1 MGRKLPEVNS
11 SSMADIAFLLL
22 IFFLVTTTIDIDKG
36 ILHILPPYVEDVD
49 IPEVKKRNVLE
60 VNINSADQL
69 LVEGKYM
76 DITEL
81 QEMTEKFLTN
91 NGKDPN
97 LSENPQKAIVSLKN
111 DPRCSYDIYIQV
123 QNEIKSAYRVVRDEA
138 ALEKF
143 DRVFEELE
151 KDERS
156 QIREIYP
163 MKFSEAEPE
172 I

>member
-36 ILHILPPYVEDVD
+36 ILHILPPYIEDVD

>member
-1 MGRKLPEVNS
+1 
-11 SSMADIAFLLL
+11 MADIAFLLL

-49 IPEVKKRNVLE
+49 IPEVKKKNVLE
-60 VNINSADQL
+60 VSINSADQL
-69 LVEGKYM
+69 LVEGKIM
-76 DITEL
+76 QIEEL
-81 QEMTEKFLTN
+81 REMTERFLTN

-97 LSENPQKAIVSLKN
+97 LSDSPQKAIVSLKN

-123 QNEIKSAYRVVRDEA
+123 QNEIKAAYRIVRDEA
-138 ALEKF
+138 SIEKYG
-143 DRVFEELE
+143 RVFDELTA
-151 KDERS
+151 DERD
-156 QIREIYP
+156 QIRDIYP